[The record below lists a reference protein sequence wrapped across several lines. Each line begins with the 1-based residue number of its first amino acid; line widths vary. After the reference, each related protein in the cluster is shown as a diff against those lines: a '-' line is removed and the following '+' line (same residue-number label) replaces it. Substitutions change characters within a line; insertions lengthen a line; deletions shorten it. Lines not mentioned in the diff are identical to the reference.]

1 MHKRGAYSGTE
12 MSPGVLVRPPPSLLS
27 LEVLLPKQSISHQF
41 PRVRA
46 SADVTAA
53 LLDGRKGVGQEGE
66 NAEVAGFPPVSLK
79 SKVLVLAPP

>member
-1 MHKRGAYSGTE
+1 

-41 PRVRA
+41 PRARA

-53 LLDGRKGVGQEGE
+53 LLDSPAGREWGGEGE
-66 NAEVAGFPPVSLK
+66 NAEVAGFPPVSLN